1 MQEDIKMNEYQ
12 EPRKNI
18 SIFDLIFYC
27 LEKWRWIVSCML
39 ILAVVAGGYK
49 YQSTVKENQLEV
61 KDEISTLDVE
71 DVEKDGS
78 QQSIEFYEHAIDETE
93 YDLKIQEDYM
103 KNSVVMK
110 LDPYHISTGTL
121 SYYIEGSEQVGSV
134 IAAYSTLIS
143 GGRMAEELYSI
154 DTNVPIEDLRY
165 LVSFINST
173 DEVYRINDSTNVI
186 YKIEDEQ
193 ITKSSGT
200 GSAVFQIQIRM
211 PDSELGE
218 YYLSRAKEIV
228 EEYTSQLQT
237 EVAQYKLTL
246 LASVQS
252 EMIDQD
258 IKEYQSSIRL
268 AYNTSVRNLQTL
280 RTENETIQ
288 GMQGV
293 KNATTVIKNPISS
306 AIKFAVYGLVMGA
319 FLSCIVLLILYLL
332 GGRLQD
338 TECFKEEFEMPLLGI
353 VRLSGTKR
361 KVFGFI
367 DNWVFGLRGGVYAKI
382 SYEEQIKMAATN
394 VQTAVDMNFPG
405 RALNK
410 IMLSGTIAEKDA
422 ASLCMQLASELQDVS
437 LSSYSQIVFQSSA
450 LRELGDYDGIL
461 FFEKRGVSDSGFI
474 VQERKMALDRGVK
487 VLGTIVVC

>member
-1 MQEDIKMNEYQ
+1 MQEGVIMNEYQ
-12 EPRKNI
+12 EARKNI

-39 ILAVVAGGYK
+39 ILAVVAGGHK
-49 YQSTVKENQLEV
+49 YQSTVHENQLKV
-61 KDEISTLDVE
+61 NNEISTLDVE

-78 QQSIEFYEHAIDETE
+78 QQSIEFYEHAIEETE
-93 YDLKIQEDYM
+93 YDLKIQKDYM
-103 KNSVVMK
+103 KSSVVMK

-121 SYYIEGSEQVGSV
+121 SYYIEGSENTGSV
-134 IAAYSTLIS
+134 IAAYSALIS
-143 GGRMAEELYSI
+143 GGRMAEELYSM
-154 DTNVPIEDLRY
+154 DNNVPIEDLRY

-173 DEVYRINDSTNVI
+173 EDSTNVI
-186 YKIEDEQ
+186 YRIEGEQ
-193 ITKSSGT
+193 IIKSTGT
-200 GSAVFQIQIRM
+200 EGAVFQIQIRM
-211 PDSELGE
+211 PDSDLGE
-218 YYLSRAKEIV
+218 HYLNKAKEIV

-237 EVAQYKLTL
+237 KVAQHKLTL

-258 IKEYQSSIRL
+258 IKEYQSSMRL
-268 AYNTSVRNLQTL
+268 AYNTSVKNLQTL
-280 RTENETIQ
+280 RTEMGTIQ

-293 KNATTVIKNPISS
+293 ENATTVIKNPISS

-319 FLSCIVLLILYLL
+319 FLSCILLLILYLL

-353 VRLSGTKR
+353 VRVSGTKR
-361 KVFGFI
+361 KMFGFI

-382 SYEEQIKMAATN
+382 SYEEQIKMAAAN

-410 IMLSGTIAEKDA
+410 IMLSGTMAEKDV

-437 LSSYSQIVFQSSA
+437 LSSYSQIVFRSSA

-474 VQERKMALDRGVK
+474 VQERKLALDRGVK

>member
-1 MQEDIKMNEYQ
+1 MNEYQ
-12 EPRKNI
+12 EARKNI

-39 ILAVVAGGYK
+39 ILAVVAGGHK
-49 YQSTVKENQLEV
+49 YQSTVHENQLKV
-61 KDEISTLDVE
+61 NNEISTLDVE

-78 QQSIEFYEHAIDETE
+78 QQSIEFYEHAIEETE
-93 YDLKIQEDYM
+93 YDLKIQKDYM
-103 KNSVVMK
+103 KSSVVMK

-121 SYYIEGSEQVGSV
+121 SYYIEGSENTGSV
-134 IAAYSTLIS
+134 IAAYSALIS
-143 GGRMAEELYSI
+143 GGRMAEELYSM
-154 DTNVPIEDLRY
+154 DNNVPIEDLRY

-173 DEVYRINDSTNVI
+173 EDSTNVI
-186 YKIEDEQ
+186 YRIEGEQ
-193 ITKSSGT
+193 IIKSTGT
-200 GSAVFQIQIRM
+200 EGAVFQIQIRM
-211 PDSELGE
+211 PDSDLGE
-218 YYLSRAKEIV
+218 HYLNKAKEIV

-237 EVAQYKLTL
+237 KVAQHKLTL

-258 IKEYQSSIRL
+258 IKEYQSSMRL
-268 AYNTSVRNLQTL
+268 AYNTSVKNLQTL
-280 RTENETIQ
+280 RTEMGTIQ

-293 KNATTVIKNPISS
+293 ENATTVIKNPISS

-319 FLSCIVLLILYLL
+319 FLSCILLLILYLL

-353 VRLSGTKR
+353 VRVSGTKR
-361 KVFGFI
+361 KMFGFI

-382 SYEEQIKMAATN
+382 SYEEQIKMAAAN

-410 IMLSGTIAEKDA
+410 IMLSGTMAEKDV

-437 LSSYSQIVFQSSA
+437 LSSYSQIVFRSSA

-474 VQERKMALDRGVK
+474 VQERKLALDRGVK